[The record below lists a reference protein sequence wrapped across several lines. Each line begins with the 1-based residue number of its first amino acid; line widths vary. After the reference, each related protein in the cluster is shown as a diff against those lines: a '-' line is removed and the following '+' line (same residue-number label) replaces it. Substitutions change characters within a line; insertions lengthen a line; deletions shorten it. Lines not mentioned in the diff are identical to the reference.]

1 MYAIEKFNRYMCP
14 PLFCRTVD
22 IMSSKS
28 SDQPPKV
35 SRVVASQLVCNMMDA
50 VQQLHKLKMS
60 SEFVSS
66 YISIFI
72 IEIL

>member
-1 MYAIEKFNRYMCP
+1 
-14 PLFCRTVD
+14 
-22 IMSSKS
+22 MSSKS

-66 YISIFI
+66 YITIFI